1 MAQPDH
7 LYIDTSEAL
16 QHFCDAIKTR
26 PHVIIDTEFL
36 RERTYWPQLC
46 LIQIKSDE
54 HLACIDTIAITDL
67 NPLAEVLDNPKITK
81 VFHAASQDL
90 EIFHHLFQ
98 RLPTPL
104 FDTQI
109 AAPLLGHNDQIGYAN
124 LVKEMLGIELDKSQ
138 TRADWTQRPLS
149 HKQINYALD
158 DVIYLEQLYTDMS
171 EQLQSKD
178 RLEWLS
184 PAFKDLEDPK
194 RYQQNASDRWL
205 RIKQIQRYKG
215 NTLAI
220 IQALAK
226 WREIKARENNKPR
239 NWIIKDDAIC
249 TLAQQKP
256 NDDKELSHIRT
267 LERKTRDRYGNELL
281 QIIKEASDIKPI
293 PLPESKKKHKLSPA
307 KQAQVQLLNA
317 WAHHKAHQLGIA
329 ASILAPQKVL
339 EQCVTGSPDAALLG
353 WRAPLLAEDFA
364 DLLGGRAVLQAIENG
379 LALKDE
385 PQ

>member
-7 LYIDTSEAL
+7 LYIDTAEAL
-16 QHFCDAIKTR
+16 QGFCEAINGCQ
-26 PHVIIDTEFL
+26 HLIVDTEFL

-46 LIQIKSDE
+46 LIQMKSDE
-54 HLACIDTIAITDL
+54 HLACIDAIAIEDL
-67 NPLAEVLDNPKITK
+67 SPLEQVLDNPAITK

-90 EIFHHLFQ
+90 EIFYYLFQ

-124 LVKEMLGIELDKSQ
+124 LVKDMLGIELDKSQ

-149 HKQINYALD
+149 QKQINYALD
-158 DVIYLEQLYTDMS
+158 DVIYLEQLYLQMS
-171 EQLQSKD
+171 EQLQSKN
-178 RLEWLS
+178 RLEWLA
-184 PAFKDLEDPK
+184 PAFSDLGDAK
-194 RYQQNASDRWL
+194 RYQQNAGDRWL

-215 NTLAI
+215 GTLAI

-256 NDDKELSHIRT
+256 TDEQELTHIRT
-267 LERKTRDRYGNELL
+267 LERKTRDRYGKELL
-281 QIIKEASDIKPI
+281 QIIREASDTSPI
-293 PLPESKKKHKLSPA
+293 PLPAAKKKQKLSA
-307 KQAQVQLLNA
+307 ARQAQVQLLNA
-317 WAHHKAHQLGIA
+317 WTHQKAHELSIA
-329 ASILAPQKVL
+329 ASILAPQKIL
-339 EQCVTGSPDAALLG
+339 EQCVTDSPEAALLG
-353 WRAPLLAEDFA
+353 WRAPLLASDFTK
-364 DLLGGRAVLQAIENG
+364 LLAGQATLQAAENG
-379 LALKDE
+379 LKLE
-385 PQ
+385 